1 MKSHRNIPFG
11 YMMRNGEIVL
21 HPEESAAVREIF
33 DMYLR
38 EMSLKSIAAAMT
50 VPYNTDKPLWNKNM
64 VSRILENMHYT
75 GADSYPAIIEPE
87 MFRTA
92 NEIKQRKAAACVCTD
107 EKKKYLHSLV
117 SGGSSLTESEV
128 EGLLVSVINKLI
140 AKPELAAPDKPQE
153 YAPTAEIM
161 EMEQR
166 LAVMMQ
172 DAAADFDEITKLIA
186 DIASTKYE
194 ACPYDNRDRTM
205 KMFELLT
212 TRGPMTELDI
222 DLAKQVVKAVHI
234 NKGIAT
240 VELVNGKIL
249 KGA

>member
-11 YMMRNGEIVL
+11 YMMRGGEIVL
-21 HPEESAAVREIF
+21 HPEESVTVREIF

-38 EMSLKSIAAAMT
+38 GMSLKSIAASMT
-50 VPYNTDKPLWNKNM
+50 VPYNVDKVWNKNM
-64 VSRILENMHYT
+64 VSRILENERYT
-75 GADSYPAIIEPE
+75 GVNGYPAIIEE
-87 MFRTA
+87 DVFHKA

-128 EGLLVSVINKLI
+128 EGALVSVINKLI
-140 AKPELAAPDKPQE
+140 VEPKFSAPDKPQE
-153 YAPTAEIM
+153 YAPTSEISDM
-161 EMEQR
+161 ERR
-166 LAVMMQ
+166 LASLMQ
-172 DAAADFDEITKLIA
+172 DMTADIDEITRLITDTA
-186 DIASTKYE
+186 AAKYDQ
-194 ACPYDNRDRTM
+194 CPYDNRDRTM
-205 KMFELLT
+205 KMLELLT
-212 TRGPMTELDI
+212 AREPMAELDI
-222 DLAKQVVKAVHI
+222 ELSRQIVKKIHI

>member
-1 MKSHRNIPFG
+1 MKAHRNIPFG
-11 YMMRNGEIVL
+11 YMMRDGEIVL
-21 HPEESAAVREIF
+21 HPDESAAVGQIF
-33 DMYLR
+33 EMYLNGS
-38 EMSLKSIAAAMT
+38 SLKSIAAAMT
-50 VPYNTDKPLWNKNM
+50 VPYNVDKSWNKNM

-75 GADSYPAIIEPE
+75 GSDGYPAVIEPE
-87 MFRTA
+87 MFRKA

-153 YAPTAEIM
+153 YAPTSEIAD
-161 EMEQR
+161 MEQR
-166 LAVMMQ
+166 LADLMQ
-172 DAAADFDEITKLIA
+172 DMTADIDEIARLITDVAAA
-186 DIASTKYE
+186 KYD

-205 KMFELLT
+205 KIIDLLT
-212 TRGPMTELDI
+212 CRDLLDTLDI
-222 DLAKQVVKAVHI
+222 GRSKQIVRAVHI

-240 VELVNGKIL
+240 VELVNGRMIT
-249 KGA
+249 A

>member
-1 MKSHRNIPFG
+1 MRSHRNIPFG
-11 YMMRNGEIVL
+11 YMMRGGEIVL
-21 HPEESAAVREIF
+21 HPEESVAVREIF

-38 EMSLKSIAAAMT
+38 GMSLKSIATAMT
-50 VPYNTDKPLWNKNM
+50 VPYNVDKVWNKNM
-64 VSRILENMHYT
+64 VSRILENEKYI
-75 GADSYPAIIEPE
+75 GADGYPAVIEE
-87 MFRTA
+87 NMFRKA
-92 NEIKQRKAAACVCTD
+92 NEIKQRKAAVCVCTD

-153 YAPTAEIM
+153 YAPTSEIAD
-161 EMEQR
+161 MEQR
-166 LAVMMQ
+166 LADLMQ
-172 DAAADFDEITKLIA
+172 DMTADIDKITKLIA

-205 KMFELLT
+205 KIIDLLT
-212 TRGPMTELDI
+212 CRDLLDTLDI
-222 DLAKQVVKAVHI
+222 GLSKQIVRAVHI

-240 VELVNGKIL
+240 VELVNGKMIT
-249 KGA
+249 A

>member
-11 YMMRNGEIVL
+11 YMMRDGEIVL
-21 HPEESAAVREIF
+21 RPEESVAVREIF

-38 EMSLKSIAAAMT
+38 GMSLKSIAALMT
-50 VPYNTDKPLWNKNM
+50 VPYNVDKVWNKNM

-75 GADSYPAIIEPE
+75 GADGYPAIIEPE

-92 NEIKQRKAAACVCTD
+92 NEIKQRKAAACICTD
-107 EKKKYLHSLV
+107 EKKKHLHSLI

-153 YAPTAEIM
+153 YAPTLEIAD
-161 EMEQR
+161 MEQR
-166 LAVMMQ
+166 LADLMQ
-172 DAAADFDEITKLIA
+172 DMTADIDKITKLIA

-205 KMFELLT
+205 KIIDLLT
-212 TRGPMTELDI
+212 CRDLLDTLDI
-222 DLAKQVVKAVHI
+222 GLSKQIVRAVHI

-240 VELVNGKIL
+240 VELVNGKMIT
-249 KGA
+249 A

>member
-11 YMMRNGEIVL
+11 YMMRNGEIFL

-64 VSRILENMHYT
+64 VSRMLENERYT
-75 GADSYPAIIEPE
+75 GADGYPPIIEQE
-87 MFRTA
+87 MFRKA

-107 EKKKYLHSLV
+107 EKKTYLHSLI

-140 AKPELAAPDKPQE
+140 AKPELVAPDRFPK
-153 YAPTAEIM
+153 YAPTVEIT

-166 LAVMMQ
+166 LAALMQ
-172 DAAADFDEITKLIA
+172 DANA
-186 DIASTKYE
+186 DIGEIIRLITETAAAKYD

-205 KMFELLT
+205 KMLELLT
-212 TRGPMTELDI
+212 AREPMTELDI
-222 DLAKQVVKAVHI
+222 ELARQIVKKIHI

-240 VELVNGKIL
+240 VDLVNGKIL

>member
-11 YMMRNGEIVL
+11 YMMRGGEIVL

-38 EMSLKSIAAAMT
+38 GMSLKSIAASMT
-50 VPYNTDKPLWNKNM
+50 VPYNVDKVWNKNM
-64 VSRILENMHYT
+64 VSRILENERYI
-75 GADSYPAIIEPE
+75 GADGYPAVIEPE
-87 MFRTA
+87 MFRKA
-92 NEIKQRKAAACVCTD
+92 NEIKQRKAAACICTD
-107 EKKKYLHSLV
+107 EKKKYLHSLI

-153 YAPTAEIM
+153 YAPTSEIAD
-161 EMEQR
+161 MEQR
-166 LAVMMQ
+166 LADLMQ
-172 DAAADFDEITKLIA
+172 DMTADIDKITKLIA

-205 KMFELLT
+205 KIIDLLT
-212 TRGPMTELDI
+212 CLDLLDTLDI
-222 DLAKQVVKAVHI
+222 GLSKQIVKAVYI
-234 NKGIAT
+234 NKGIVA
-240 VELVNGKIL
+240 VELINGKEI
-249 KGA
+249 KA

>member
-11 YMMRNGEIVL
+11 YMMRGGEIVL

-38 EMSLKSIAAAMT
+38 EMSLKSIAAVMT
-50 VPYNTDKPLWNKNM
+50 VPYNIDKVWNKNM
-64 VSRILENMHYT
+64 VCRMLENEKYI
-75 GADSYPAIIEPE
+75 GADGYPAVIEE
-87 MFRTA
+87 NMFRKA
-92 NEIKQRKAAACVCTD
+92 NEIKQRKAAACICTD
-107 EKKKYLHSLV
+107 EKKKYLHSLI

-153 YAPTAEIM
+153 YVPTAEIAD
-161 EMEQR
+161 MEQR
-166 LAVMMQ
+166 LADLMQ
-172 DAAADFDEITKLIA
+172 DMTADIDKITKLIV

-205 KMFELLT
+205 KIIDLLT
-212 TRGPMTELDI
+212 CRDLLDTLDI
-222 DLAKQVVKAVHI
+222 GLSKQIVKAVYI
-234 NKGIAT
+234 NKSIVA
-240 VELVNGKIL
+240 VELINGKEI
-249 KGA
+249 KA